1 MKRNLIALYSGAGI
15 GLLIGVLMGLAVSPT
30 VGIIIGALASSLAIL
45 LGLND
50 KHFSDA
56 KAVRIGSFGF
66 ACVLGALIGIFIRTN
81 SLLAPDLKSQYEKY
95 TEIGFEH
102 DESLDFIAYERFG
115 ILNKDWKIY
124 SSANDSMSKDGGKD
138 NGPSAGEIVHRR
150 SFAGLYSAEVDESDC
165 ENLNDLDQ
173 DDSLPLIYQRFETTG
188 KFWKTIVSEVEAKID
203 KDHQKSAMLAIRDG
217 FCLSETKAI
226 TDDDCKNISD
236 FSPNSSANEM
246 ISYLNT
252 KGGIWKSLAASIKNG
267 VTENEQKNLIP
278 ILVKNACNETK

>member
-50 KHFSDA
+50 KHFSNA

-81 SLLAPDLKSQYEKY
+81 SLLAPDLKSQYDKY
-95 TEIGFEH
+95 IDVGFEH
-102 DESLDFIAYERFG
+102 EEALDFIAYERFG

-124 SSANDSMSKDGGKD
+124 SSANDSVSNDGGKD

-150 SFAGLYSAEVDESDC
+150 SFAGLYSAEIDETDC
-165 ENLNDLDQ
+165 ENLDDLDQ
-173 DDSLPLIYQRFETTG
+173 DDSLPLIFQRFETTG
-188 KFWKTIVSEVEAKID
+188 KFWKTIVSEVETKID
-203 KDHQKSAMLAIRDG
+203 KEHQKSAMLAIRDG
-217 FCLSETKAI
+217 FCLSESKSI
-226 TDDDCKNISD
+226 TDNDCKKLND
-236 FSPNSSANEM
+236 FSPNSSENEM

-252 KGGIWKSLAASIKNG
+252 KGGTWQSLSESIKKDVNKK
-267 VTENEQKNLIP
+267 EQKNLIL
-278 ILVKNACNETK
+278 ILVNNACHENK

>member
-1 MKRNLIALYSGAGI
+1 MHWH
-15 GLLIGVLMGLAVSPT
+15 P
-30 VGIIIGALASSLAIL
+30 SLAIL

-102 DESLDFIAYERFG
+102 DEALDYIAYERFG

-124 SSANDSMSKDGGKD
+124 SNSKDTAKSRSSSGND
-138 NGPSAGEIVHRR
+138 APSAAALVHRG
-150 SFAGLYSAEVDESDC
+150 SFVGLYSAEVDESDC

-173 DDSLPLIYQRFETTG
+173 DDSLPLIFQRFETTG
-188 KFWKTIVSEVEAKID
+188 KFWKTIVSEVEAKD
-203 KDHQKSAMLAIRDG
+203 R
-217 FCLSETKAI
+217 
-226 TDDDCKNISD
+226 
-236 FSPNSSANEM
+236 
-246 ISYLNT
+246 
-252 KGGIWKSLAASIKNG
+252 
-267 VTENEQKNLIP
+267 
-278 ILVKNACNETK
+278 